1 MIESGTAISPSLQ
14 PRGWA
19 NPKLRPRLAAHLFTL
34 LFLVIWQAASM
45 VAPSYLLPGPG
56 PVAVRLGAFLSSPRD
71 LGHLG
76 ASLFHVATAIVVSF
90 VIGSLLALIPYYVP
104 VL

>member
-1 MIESGTAISPSLQ
+1 MAETSTAIGRSLQ

-19 NPKLRPRLAAHLFTL
+19 KPKLAAHLFTL
-34 LFLVIWQAASM
+34 LFLGLWQAASM

-56 PVAVRLGAFLSSPRD
+56 PVAARLGAFVTNARD

-76 ASLFHVATAIVVSF
+76 ASLIHVGKAIAVSF
-90 VIGSLLALIPYYVP
+90 VIGSLLALIPFYVP
-104 VL
+104 VLR